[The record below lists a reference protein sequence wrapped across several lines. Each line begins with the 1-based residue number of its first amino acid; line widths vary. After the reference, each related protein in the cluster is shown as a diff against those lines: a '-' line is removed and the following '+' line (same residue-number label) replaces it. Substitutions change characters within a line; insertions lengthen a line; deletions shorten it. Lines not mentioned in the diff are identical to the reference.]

1 MARPGV
7 RSIPA
12 LCCECLLRAPN
23 HDVVVVTMAR
33 AELSSHRVGIHKVSR
48 MARAGCLFEG
58 VMVANVGCSSIG
70 PGAEV
75 IPSGVQGESAAIG
88 TAPTQVA
95 ATFTAFMAQPRRG
108 ILIAG
113 SPTQVA
119 LE

>member
-1 MARPGV
+1 M
-7 RSIPA
+7 PA

-23 HDVVVVTMAR
+23 HDVAVVTMAR

-58 VMVANVGCSSIG
+58 VMVTNVGCFSIG

-75 IPSGVQGESAAIG
+75 TPSGVQGWECSNWD
-88 TAPTQVA
+88 VSVV
-95 ATFTAFMAQPRRG
+95 
-108 ILIAG
+108 IAG
-113 SPTQVA
+113 SPTRVA